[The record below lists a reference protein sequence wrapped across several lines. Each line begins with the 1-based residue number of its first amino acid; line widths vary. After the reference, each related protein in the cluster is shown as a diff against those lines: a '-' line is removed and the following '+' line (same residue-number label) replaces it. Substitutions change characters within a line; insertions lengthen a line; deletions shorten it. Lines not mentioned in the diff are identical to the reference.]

1 MAEHLMNHYT
11 KAYDDFLDPE
21 ICDAYVSMFEETMEK
36 DSEEVKKTS
45 ICTGPVRPDGHQICG
60 NCNCQRMN
68 PMGFDRFDHLNAL
81 VMPKFENIL
90 EQYKKDVDLQPTQ
103 FPKRIGWE
111 EFRMKR
117 FICGTGAEDDEQ
129 FGDHV
134 DVLTHE
140 GAKRILI
147 LMVYLNDNFN
157 GGETVFPV
165 LGDQIKPV
173 KGRLLMFPPTW
184 NYLHRGNPPRLPG
197 YAKYFLMTYLNYGN
211 INDFYGKK
219 DKNT

>member
-1 MAEHLMNHYT
+1 VAEEYLMNHYT
-11 KAYDDFLDPE
+11 KVYDDFLDSE
-21 ICDAYVSMFEETMEK
+21 TCDAYVSMFEETMER
-36 DSEEVKKTS
+36 DADEVKRTS

-68 PMGFDRFDHLNAL
+68 PMGFDRFEYLNSL
-81 VMPKFENIL
+81 VMPKF
-90 EQYKKDVDLQPTQ
+90 QKVVDKYKKDVILHNSQ
-103 FPKRIGWE
+103 FPSRLGWE
-111 EFRMKR
+111 ELRMKR
-117 FICGTGAEDDEQ
+117 FMCGSGKEDDEQ
-129 FGDHV
+129 FGEHV
-134 DVLTHE
+134 DVNDHE

-184 NYLHRGNPPRLPG
+184 TYLHRGNPPRLPG
-197 YAKYFLMTYLNYGN
+197 YAKYFLMTYLNYVG
-211 INDFYGKK
+211 D
-219 DKNT
+219 